1 MLGHVFT
8 KLRVSDKTFDN
19 MAGETAKKLVA
30 DIQAAGGIITLE
42 DMANYQVG
50 KVLKCFNT
58 FIMTSVLCNHFSF
71 LNNYHQV
78 QWEEPTTHKL
88 KNLGY
93 TLISSPPPGSGAILS
108 SILGVGP
115 S

>member
-19 MAGETAKKLVA
+19 MAGETAKNLVA

-50 KVLKCFNT
+50 QVPECVNT
-58 FIMTSVLCNHFSF
+58 FENVICAL
-71 LNNYHQV
+71 
-78 QWEEPTTHKL
+78 
-88 KNLGY
+88 
-93 TLISSPPPGSGAILS
+93 
-108 SILGVGP
+108 
-115 S
+115 

>member
-1 MLGHVFT
+1 MEIFGHVFT

-50 KVLKCFNT
+50 KVLKSVNT
-58 FIMTSVLCNHFSF
+58 FMTSVLCNHFF
-71 LNNYHQV
+71 ILI
-78 QWEEPTTHKL
+78 TTRF
-88 KNLGY
+88 
-93 TLISSPPPGSGAILS
+93 SGRS
-108 SILGVGP
+108 QPHTS
-115 S
+115 

>member
-50 KVLKCFNT
+50 KVLKCVN
-58 FIMTSVLCNHFSF
+58 VL
-71 LNNYHQV
+71 L
-78 QWEEPTTHKL
+78 
-88 KNLGY
+88 
-93 TLISSPPPGSGAILS
+93 
-108 SILGVGP
+108 
-115 S
+115 

>member
-19 MAGETAKKLVA
+19 MAGETAKNLVA

-50 KVLKCFNT
+50 EALKCVN
-58 FIMTSVLCNHFSF
+58 VL
-71 LNNYHQV
+71 L
-78 QWEEPTTHKL
+78 
-88 KNLGY
+88 
-93 TLISSPPPGSGAILS
+93 
-108 SILGVGP
+108 
-115 S
+115 